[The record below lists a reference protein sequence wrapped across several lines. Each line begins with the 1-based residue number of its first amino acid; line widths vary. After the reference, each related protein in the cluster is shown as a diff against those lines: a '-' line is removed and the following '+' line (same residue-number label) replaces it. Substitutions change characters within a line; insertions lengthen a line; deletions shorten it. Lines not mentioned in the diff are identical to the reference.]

1 MARSTYRTAKTVKL
15 PSFDPTPSAKAGVA
29 LLKAAGVKFAIAGRV
44 AVWTYVPPERQA
56 YTKDVDFAVAHR
68 DLTLI
73 AKAAADA
80 GRRLNPLP
88 IGGWGLRERG
98 IAVDFIDRHPEF
110 TSLFDAA
117 VEAAQRS
124 RRRRRVGAASV
135 PVVPKE
141 YLIAMKI
148 ATLETKDEQDAE
160 SLILTV
166 PDRGYA
172 PLRALVRRHLGPLGA
187 MRLDAIARRVGHPG
201 PGRKPL
207 YS

>member
-1 MARSTYRTAKTVKL
+1 MAKRTYRTRKAPPL
-15 PSFDPTPSAKAGVA
+15 PFFDPTPSAAAGVA
-29 LLKAAGVKFAIAGRV
+29 LLKQAGVKFAIAGRV

-73 AKAAADA
+73 AEAAATA

-88 IGGWGLRERG
+88 IGGWALRERG

-110 TSLFDAA
+110 SPLFEAA
-117 VEAAQRS
+117 VDAAQRS
-124 RRRRRVGAASV
+124 RRRRRVGSV
-135 PVVPKE
+135 SAPVVPKD

-148 ATLETKDEQDAE
+148 ATLEMKDEQDAE

-166 PDRGYA
+166 PDKEYA
-172 PLRALVRRHLGPLGA
+172 ALRTLVRHHLGPVGA
-187 MRLDAIARRVGHPG
+187 LRLDAVARRVGHPG

>member
-1 MARSTYRTAKTVKL
+1 MAKRTYRTRKTPPL
-15 PSFDPTPSAKAGVA
+15 PFFDPTPSAKAGVA
-29 LLKAAGVKFAIAGRV
+29 LLKSAGVKFAVAGRV

-68 DLTLI
+68 DLAAI
-73 AKAAADA
+73 AKAAIAA

-88 IGGWGLRERG
+88 IGGWALREG
-98 IAVDFIDRHPEF
+98 GLAVDFIDRHPDF
-110 TSLFDAA
+110 APLFEAA
-117 VEAAQRS
+117 VEAAQQVGP
-124 RRRRRVGAASV
+124 RRRVGAAKV
-135 PVVPKE
+135 PVVPKD

-166 PDRGYA
+166 PDDGYA
-172 PLRALVRRHLGPLGA
+172 ALRALVKRHLGPIGA
-187 MRLDAIARRVGHPG
+187 LRLDAVARRVGHPG